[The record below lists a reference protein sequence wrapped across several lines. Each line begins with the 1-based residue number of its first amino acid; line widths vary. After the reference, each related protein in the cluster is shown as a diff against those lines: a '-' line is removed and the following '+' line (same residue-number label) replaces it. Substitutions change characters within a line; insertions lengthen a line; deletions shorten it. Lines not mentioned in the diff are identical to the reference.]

1 MMDGQ
6 IEFSRTLFLVV
17 ALVFLIITVT
27 VSPVIA
33 KQRALNA
40 EEKYVANQ
48 LQNESCLKDWGAN
61 EGAAT
66 IDASVTGV
74 TTDGYRV
81 KVSMPYAYTVER
93 DGEDTFAD
101 FPSEAVYI
109 VSFIV
114 TRRIQG
120 EEISIC

>member
-1 MMDGQ
+1 MDGQ
-6 IEFSRTLFLVV
+6 IEFSWILLPVVVLVLLIMTV
-17 ALVFLIITVT
+17 A
-27 VSPVIA
+27 VSPIIA
-33 KQRALNA
+33 EQRALNA
-40 EEKYVANQ
+40 EEKFVANQ

-66 IDASVTGV
+66 IDASVTGM

-93 DGEDTFAD
+93 DGEDIFAD

-109 VSFIV
+109 VSFTV